1 MKIDFLNP
9 RFLRYFI
16 KVADLGSLVSA
27 SKDLNVSQPSITRAV
42 QILESNLGKKLF
54 SRSKKGM
61 ELTKEGQLFYLN
73 SKAILSYNEK
83 VYENISYPEI
93 KEKIQEE
100 EYLRFGMPRSL
111 STSHKE
117 NLLWILKRNYENKKI
132 RIVEEESNTLN
143 KLVFENKL
151 DFAIS
156 CIPEFHKDLTKV
168 FLYNDPFCV
177 AFYKGHH
184 FQNMKEIPID
194 EIRKEPNYIFR
205 RTCEFFYYNYKLT
218 HKGKLDY
225 KIINNIVDE
234 RIKNGK
240 HRDVIYT
247 NSETTASHCIKTGL
261 GVAIIPESVAIDY
274 KLLFREVVKPSIK
287 RDIYFIYRDENKDKI
302 NFDTKA
308 LKNALWL

>member
-1 MKIDFLNP
+1 MKSDFLNP

-27 SKDLNVSQPSITRAV
+27 SKDLNVSQPSITRAI
-42 QILESNLGKKLF
+42 QILETNLEKKLF
-54 SRSKKGM
+54 ERSKKGVK
-61 ELTKEGQLFYLN
+61 LTKEGQIFYLN
-73 SKAILSYNEK
+73 SKSIISHNDT
-83 VYENISYPEI
+83 VFENLKQLEH
-93 KEKIQEE
+93 KEKNQDYG
-100 EYLRFGMPRSL
+100 YLRFGMPKSL

-117 NLLWILKRNYENKKI
+117 NLLWILKRNYEDKKI

-151 DFAIS
+151 DFAVS
-156 CIPEFHKDLTKV
+156 CIPEFKKKLNKIY
-168 FLYNDPFCV
+168 LYKDPFCV

-184 FQNMKEIPID
+184 FQNMKEVPI
-194 EIRKEPNYIFR
+194 EEVRKESNYVFR

-225 KIINNIVDE
+225 KIINNIIDE

-274 KLLFREVVKPSIK
+274 KLLFRELVKPSIK
-287 RDIYFIYRDENKDKI
+287 RDIYFIYKDENRDKI